1 MHPVRPRSRQ
11 TSQTLRPRT
20 LPLPTI
26 PFTSSARKTKTFLL
40 SRFAC
45 ILTPS
50 ATALS
55 SARTTKRSRCTSTRT
70 FRGTPWQNPR
80 NTARWSLPRSRTCA
94 CSTTTWQK
102 AARPVRRMISN
113 SSSRNW
119 NPASRPSR
127 GLSRLKN
134 RLALWPSAQA
144 KVLPV
149 CSAIWGPTAS
159 SKADR
164 P

>member
-1 MHPVRPRSRQ
+1 MHPARPRSRQ

-20 LPLPTI
+20 LPSPTI
-26 PFTSSARKTKTFLL
+26 LFTSSARKTRTFLL

-50 ATALS
+50 ETALL
-55 SARTTKRSRCTSTRT
+55 SAKTTRRSRYTSTRI

-94 CSTTTWQK
+94 CSTTIWPK
-102 AARPVRRMISN
+102 AARPVRRTTWKPLSR
-113 SSSRNW
+113 SSSPGKLPLRSL
-119 NPASRPSR
+119 PRPKS
-127 GLSRLKN
+127 
-134 RLALWPSAQA
+134 RLALSPCARVRVWRA
-144 KVLPV
+144 